1 MDSKVKEGI
10 KSGVICGVLLIA
22 LSLANSVLYAY
33 YVTPAAAGQQA
44 SIAQALSV
52 LSLILV
58 VCCYMFAG
66 TLSSY
71 FARADIRKRSDALV
85 TGAVAG
91 LVAGIIQ
98 IAQFLAVLV
107 YSGTPTRLY
116 PGGMDLTMTILTWF
130 LLIILGVAVSALGA
144 ITYANSTQKL
154 K

>member
-10 KSGVICGVLLIA
+10 KSGIICGILLIA
-22 LSLANSVLYAY
+22 LSLVNSALYAH
-33 YVTPAAAGQQA
+33 YVTPAAADQQA
-44 SIAQALSV
+44 SIAQALST
-52 LSLILV
+52 LSLVLV
-58 VCCYMFAG
+58 VCCYLFAG

-71 FARADIRKRSDALV
+71 FARTMIHTRVDALV
-85 TGAVAG
+85 AGAAAG

-107 YSGTPTRLY
+107 YSGIPTQLY
-116 PGGMDLTMTILTWF
+116 PGGMGLTMTVVTWL

-144 ITYANSTQKL
+144 ITYANSTMKL